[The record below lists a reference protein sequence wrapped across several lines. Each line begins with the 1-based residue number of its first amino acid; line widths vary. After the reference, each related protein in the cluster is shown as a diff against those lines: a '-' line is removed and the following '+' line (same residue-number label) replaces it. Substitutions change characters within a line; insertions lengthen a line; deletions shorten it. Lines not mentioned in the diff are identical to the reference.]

1 MTEKHD
7 GVYES
12 AGILAH
18 KNLWLGVGFGLFV
31 LITFIL
37 PVPQGLLE
45 VVEEKGYHEAMA
57 AKGLAETP
65 MDTAWKA
72 KLVIALAVM
81 VIIFFA
87 TDAMPIGAAA
97 LLIPFFGYIFSLD
110 GPRPS
115 DIAKN
120 FFSDAAF
127 FILGVLALGYAVAAV
142 GLHSRI
148 AALILGRAY
157 GFKRPIFTLTI
168 VMAMLS
174 SFISAHALAA
184 FLAPVLA
191 AVYYGSVKA
200 AQQRGTIEGHDRE
213 LAKMLMIAL
222 TYAMNVG
229 GTGSPI
235 AGGRNAIMMEYF
247 SDYGVSMSFAKW
259 MMYGFPMVP
268 VLGLCVAFY
277 VMWMFNPKVRDL
289 TPGIKAIKADLRA
302 KGPMSYGEKVMAGI
316 MGLLLLLWI
325 VPEATGMETHLGIG
339 GPALLALLLPPLFR
353 VVDWERMLRGI
364 AWDAWFVYLGAMGL
378 GAFMKHTGAAYWIA
392 STFIDVLENFG
403 LNQGLALWI
412 PLSLLSGTITNFMS
426 DGATTAL
433 LGPIALN
440 MGILSGNAA
449 EPWASGLAVAFSTS
463 FAHFLIIGTPNNVII
478 YGLGRYPDTGERIL
492 HPADFVRYGIPI
504 WLISLAVMWVLTF
517 AIVFSV
523 VGFPEGLLE
532 TAEAYT
538 EGG

>member
-1 MTEKHD
+1 MTREHD
-7 GVYES
+7 GVLES
-12 AGILAH
+12 SGILAH
-18 KNLWLGVGFGLFV
+18 KTLWLAVGFGLFLAIGFV
-31 LITFIL
+31 V
-37 PVPQGLLE
+37 PVPMSLVE
-45 VVEEKGYHEAMA
+45 VAEERGYHKAMAEKGLSDSPQE
-57 AKGLAETP
+57 
-65 MDTAWKA
+65 TAWKA
-72 KLVIALAVM
+72 KLVIALTVM
-81 VIIFFA
+81 VIVFFA

-97 LLIPFFGYIFSLD
+97 LIIPFVGYVFGLD

-148 AALILGRAY
+148 AALVLGRAY
-157 GFKRPIFTLTI
+157 GFRRPIFTLTI

-184 FLAPVLA
+184 FLAPVMA

-229 GTGSPI
+229 GTGSPV

-247 SDYGVSMSFAKW
+247 SEYGVPMSFAKW

-268 VLGLCVAFY
+268 VLGLFVAFY

-289 TPGIKAIKADLRA
+289 TPGIKAIKADLKA

-325 VPEATGMETHLGIG
+325 VPEATGMETRLGIG

-378 GAFMKHTGAAYWIA
+378 GAFMKYTGAAYWIA
-392 STFIDVLENFG
+392 STFIDLLASFG

-412 PLSLLSGTITNFMS
+412 PLSLLSGIITNFMS

-440 MGILSGNAA
+440 MGLLSGNAA

-463 FAHFLIIGTPNNVII
+463 FAHFLIIGTPNNVIV

-492 HPADFVRYGIPI
+492 HPADFVRYGLPI

-532 TAEAYT
+532 TAEAFA